1 MCIFR
6 STKAKQQASHCAVCL
21 CVSTKA
27 EQQASNRE
35 APPEHVEVERQKPE
49 RGLTI
54 KLTGGQKRSFW
65 TSSERSERQ
74 LSVLLGAQ

>member
-49 RGLTI
+49 RGLT
-54 KLTGGQKRSFW
+54 KVVEQCGAKRHVARTKGSATLERGTQK
-65 TSSERSERQ
+65 T
-74 LSVLLGAQ
+74 

>member
-49 RGLTI
+49 RGLT
-54 KLTGGQKRSFW
+54 LF
-65 TSSERSERQ
+65 
-74 LSVLLGAQ
+74 